1 MRTQN
6 NKHNFNT
13 LLPMKKFT
21 LAIALAFAFNL
32 GFAQKDYNP
41 EAIKAK
47 AEKSNSE
54 IADTKASANYKTWLK
69 RADVFAEISE
79 APLAG
84 AYAGMSEK
92 EVDLLVG
99 KSTTTSDVQVGGK
112 PYVKMEFSY
121 IDLFFENG
129 KLLFWNIKNSGIEKP
144 LVTGLESIDKAT
156 SLDPK
161 ANKKAKD
168 LYTLYKGL
176 FLKKGNNA
184 YNAAN
189 KVEAAENYGFALLC
203 TTNKVVNTP
212 DTIVAYYAAYASLD
226 AGDFNQAVKYAQI
239 CLDNKCFQN
248 GDVYKILGEGYSG
261 LKEPVKS
268 KEAYLKGLE
277 LYPANTS
284 IIFGIIN
291 LYISQNEDPKKV
303 LPFLDKAIELDPKNP
318 TLYFVKGNFYEKF
331 KEFDNA
337 AAAYTKS
344 IEVNPKYF
352 EGWCNLGV
360 VYYNMGLAKM
370 AETGKID
377 VNNQKEYDRLM
388 KLSDEQFKLSLD
400 NFLKAYAL
408 NPKDKFV
415 VENIKNIY
423 FRFRSESEDMK
434 KKFEEFDTLL
444 QSL

>member
-1 MRTQN
+1 
-6 NKHNFNT
+6 
-13 LLPMKKFT
+13 MKKFT

-54 IADTKASANYKTWLK
+54 IADAKANYKTWLK
-69 RADVFAEISE
+69 RAEVFAEISE

-84 AYAGMSEK
+84 AYAGMSDK

-99 KSTTTSDVQVGGK
+99 KSTATSDVQIGGK
-112 PYVKMEFSY
+112 AFVKMEFSY

-129 KLLFWNIKNSGIEKP
+129 KLLFWNIKDSGVEKP
-144 LVTGLESIDKAT
+144 LVTGLESIDKAAG
-156 SLDPK
+156 LDPK
-161 ANKKAKD
+161 ANKKAKEF
-168 LYTLYKGL
+168 YTLYKGY

-189 KVEAAENYGFALLC
+189 KAEAAENYGLALRC
-203 TTNKVVNTP
+203 TTNQVVNTP
-212 DTIVAYYAAYASLD
+212 DTTVAYYAAYASLD
-226 AGDFNQAVKYAQI
+226 AGDFTQAVKYAQT
-239 CLDNKCFQN
+239 CVDNKCFQN
-248 GDVYKILGEGYSG
+248 GDVYKILGEAYSG
-261 LKEPVKS
+261 LKEPAKS

-277 LYPANTS
+277 LYPANTAN
-284 IIFGIIN
+284 IFGIIN

-318 TLYFVKGNFYEKF
+318 SLYFVKGTFYEKF
-331 KEFDNA
+331 KEFNNA
-337 AAAYTKS
+337 IAAYTKS

-360 VYYNMGLAKM
+360 VYYNIGVEKV
-370 AETGKID
+370 AETGKVD
-377 VNNQKEYDRLM
+377 VNNQKEFDRIM
-388 KLSDEQFKLSLD
+388 KLADEQFKTSLEK
-400 NFLKAYAL
+400 FLQAYAI

-434 KKFEEFDTLL
+434 KKFNEFDALL